1 MSKTSPLTQPPPLSP
16 ELDPPLVVPAPM
28 LASAPRLPLH
38 WVALAVVLGAALGG
52 ALMAWALSRA
62 FGAPAWAAPAGAAL
76 GTLLAMVPAGLALHR
91 MLAQAAMPSLMT
103 GSLQSPMGTTRPLFL
118 ELAGREWARARRYGS
133 GAALLLVDVDRA
145 ARLAQAHGSEAVD
158 AVLAELLRQTA
169 PTLRSADLITRFSET
184 QMAVFLAHADTTG
197 ALDVAERIRE
207 RSEHMA
213 VALAYEGATQP
224 LRVTVSVGVAQ
235 LRPAHLNLQALIDDA
250 QDAVQ
255 ASQQASGNCV
265 RAAPVD
271 LGRLS
276 ATGPWRSDHR
286 TKPR

>member
-76 GTLLAMVPAGLALHR
+76 GTLLAMVPAGLGLHR

-213 VALAYEGATQP
+213 VALAHEGDRQP

-276 ATGPWRSDHR
+276 AAGPWRTDHR